1 MVCQHVE
8 YTIEP
13 ETLIAHEV
21 RLARTRKTGEQHSAV
36 PDFPVYTTI
45 SLTAHLMK
53 EQLAYTHTHMH
64 DSACIHSYTHARQCN
79 ILAYMHTDIYAP
91 LLHIVFPSPLLFYIT
106 LFSPLPYPP
115 LLSFT
120 VSPSPHLYYI
130 PHSSPIQ
137 YPPLLS
143 YIPT

>member
-1 MVCQHVE
+1 MHIFIH
-8 YTIEP
+8 T
-13 ETLIAHEV
+13 
-21 RLARTRKTGEQHSAV
+21 
-36 PDFPVYTTI
+36 YTT
-45 SLTAHLMK
+45 A
-53 EQLAYTHTHMH
+53 
-64 DSACIHSYTHARQCN
+64 N
-79 ILAYMHTDIYAP
+79 ILAYTNTDMYAP
-91 LLHIVFPSPLLFYIT
+91 LLRIVFPSPLLFCIT

-115 LLSFT
+115 LLSFN